1 MPSNVITLFV
11 LLLGWFV
18 FLFGWFVLFT
28 MLVLRRI
35 RVVYDCF

>member
-1 MPSNVITLFV
+1 MPSNFITLFV

-18 FLFGWFVLFT
+18 FLFGWFVLLT